1 MAERLKRVTVSVADC
16 TYRLNS
22 VSFQDEVYLREGA
35 RMLNERMQKYQR
47 EEGCSPQEALAMAA
61 IDGIV
66 AALKSKDNYESL
78 QQAVFQKI
86 STLDELL
93 TDAL

>member
-35 RMLNERMQKYQR
+35 RMLNEQMQKYQHK
-47 EEGCSPQEALAMAA
+47 GCAPQEALAMAA
-61 IDGIV
+61 LDCVV

>member
-35 RMLNERMQKYQR
+35 RLLNEQMQKYQR
-47 EEGCSPQEALAMAA
+47 EGCSPQEALSMAA
-61 IDGIV
+61 LDGVV
-66 AALKSKDNYESL
+66 AALKSRDNYENL